1 MSLTAESI
9 DIHEP
14 FETEQ
19 ILISKSHLS
28 LKNRKKKAFTGKSD
42 AGKWLETGQ
51 KNPASLQLL
60 IKMTLICHRT
70 QAKEI

>member
-51 KNPASLQLL
+51 KNPASFTTADKNDAHLS
-60 IKMTLICHRT
+60 
-70 QAKEI
+70 